1 MAHTCRVLL
10 FGLLAAVQAA
20 DPPYLQY
27 RAVAPLAFSSIVVFG
42 DSFSDNG
49 NGSARASNNAWPSDK
64 YYAGRFSNGPVWPE
78 YVAANL
84 SVPLY
89 DYAVGGATSSNTL
102 VQGYT
107 GAGGT
112 IAVPSV
118 VDQVAAFLDKTTTPQ
133 GGAFSASDSTAL
145 AAPLFVVF
153 AGAND
158 ILFNPN
164 ISASQTHQ
172 VLLQVVTRLRD
183 AYPGSGVLAI
193 SPPDMSKLPH
203 GFYVDTPTKQSLQ
216 SYTDLLGDLLG
227 RSQRLAVR
235 VDLGPLFEDFEYY
248 AAPLAYGFDPL
259 GKYGSCLEGAYGE
272 TPNVTV
278 CEHAERRVYW
288 DEYQYAPPYTGAFS
302 DFSRSPTTQA
312 HSWIAN
318 QVLDVLRGPF

>member
-1 MAHTCRVLL
+1 M
-10 FGLLAAVQAA
+10 
-20 DPPYLQY
+20 
-27 RAVAPLAFSSIVVFG
+27 
-42 DSFSDNG
+42 
-49 NGSARASNNAWPSDK
+49 
-64 YYAGRFSNGPVWPE
+64 
-78 YVAANL
+78 
-84 SVPLY
+84 
-89 DYAVGGATSSNTL
+89 GGATTSNTL

-107 GAGGT
+107 GPGGT

-118 VDQVAAFLDKTTTPQ
+118 VDQLATFLDKTAPQ
-133 GGAFSASDSTAL
+133 GRAFTALDSTAL

-172 VLLQVVTRLRD
+172 VLLQVATRLRD
-183 AYPGSGVLAI
+183 AYHSSKVLAI
-193 SPPDMSKLPH
+193 SPPDMSKLPY

-216 SYTDLLGDLLG
+216 SYTALLGDLLG
-227 RSQRLAVR
+227 RSQRLAVH
-235 VDLGPLFEDFEYY
+235 VDLRPLFEDFEYY

-288 DEYQYAPPYTGAFS
+288 DEYQYALITMLSLTSSVVLASSHSSTGSSDVFAVPQPRHTRGSPNKSSTFS
-302 DFSRSPTTQA
+302 GVRF
-312 HSWIAN
+312 
-318 QVLDVLRGPF
+318 DVTDSSSQKCIRRYG

>member
-1 MAHTCRVLL
+1 MAHTSRVLL
-10 FGLLAAVQAA
+10 FGLLAAVHAA
-20 DPPYLQY
+20 DPYSQY
-27 RAVAPLAFSSIVVFG
+27 RAVTPAFSSIVVFG

-49 NGSARASNNAWPSDK
+49 NGSARVSNNAWPTDK

-84 SVPLY
+84 SIPLY
-89 DYAVGGATSSNTL
+89 DYAVGGATTSNNL

-107 GAGGT
+107 GPGGT

-118 VDQVAAFLDKTTTPQ
+118 VDQLATFLDKTTPQ
-133 GGAFSASDSTAL
+133 GGAFAALDSAAL

-172 VLLQVVTRLRD
+172 VLLQVATRLRD
-183 AYPGSGVLAI
+183 AYHSSEVLAI
-193 SPPDMSKLPH
+193 SPPDVSKLPY

-216 SYTDLLGDLLG
+216 SYTALLGDLLG
-227 RSQRLAVR
+227 RFQRLAVH
-235 VDLGPLFEDFEYY
+235 VDLRPLFEDFEYY

-288 DEYQYAPPYTGAFS
+288 DEYH
-302 DFSRSPTTQA
+302 PTTQA
-312 HSWIAN
+312 HSWIAK